1 MPGIASVILRHEPN
15 YRSAAVIAGFQRHG
29 YRTANQP
36 NPNPRPD
43 DVLLVWNRYSRHE
56 HYCKQYEAVGAKVI
70 IMENGY
76 IGQTK
81 ALARSHHNG
90 AGWWPEPVED
100 RWSKL
105 GIELKPWRTTGDYV
119 LVLPQRG
126 IGETGVAM
134 PRNWLPSV
142 LDKLRR
148 FTDRPIKIRKHPG
161 MTKSVPLEDDLARA
175 WACVTWGSGAG
186 IKALAYGVPVIHEF
200 RQWIGA
206 PAASGNMDI
215 ESPVMGNRLAMFQR
229 LAWAQWTLEE
239 LASGEAFE
247 WLL

>member
-1 MPGIASVILRHEPN
+1 MAGIASVILRHEPN

-29 YRTANQP
+29 YRTTNQP

-56 HYCKQYEAVGAKVI
+56 HYCKQYEAVGAKVLI
-70 IMENGY
+70 LENGY

-81 ALARSHHNG
+81 SLARSHHNG
-90 AGWWPEPVED
+90 AGWWPEPTED

-105 GIELKPWRTTGDYV
+105 DIEIKPWRTTGDYV

-126 IGETGVAM
+126 IGEPGIAM
-134 PRNWLPSV
+134 PRNWLPSM
-142 LDKLRR
+142 LDKIKR

-161 MTKSVPLEDDLARA
+161 MTKSVPLEDDLSRA

-206 PAASGNMDI
+206 PAASGNLDI
-215 ESPVMGNRLAMFQR
+215 ENPIMGDRLAMFQR
-229 LAWAQWTLEE
+229 LAFAQWTMEE
-239 LASGEAFE
+239 ITNGEAFK